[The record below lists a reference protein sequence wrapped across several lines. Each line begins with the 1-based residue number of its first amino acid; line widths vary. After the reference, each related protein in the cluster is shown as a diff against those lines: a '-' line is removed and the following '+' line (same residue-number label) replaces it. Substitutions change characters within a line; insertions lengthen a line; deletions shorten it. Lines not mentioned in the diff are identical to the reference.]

1 MGMEILTALK
11 WMKVEENRREFIRLV
26 DIGYLPAIKAND
38 AWHAAKAAY
47 DAKTGD
53 FPRLRDYWLDV
64 FNEYLVIELTEQG
77 RADLLSRFDYKASD
91 FGVRPS

>member
-1 MGMEILTALK
+1 MGMKIATALN

-26 DIGYLPAIKAND
+26 DIGYLPAVKAND

-47 DAKTGD
+47 DAKNGD

-64 FNEYLVIELTEQG
+64 FNEYLLIELTK
-77 RADLLSRFDYKASD
+77 RAELLSRFDYKASD
-91 FGVRPS
+91 FGVKPS